1 LARTICARPRANPP
15 SSPANNPRQTSA
27 NKLKLA
33 ASRMLIVFTTTVAL
47 GHFVWA
53 STFYGISCGPVR
65 STVINPCGPVRS
77 TAFRVSQYFL
87 RHFMWAGAFYGI
99 PCGPV
104 LSTAMLWAN
113 THAARFMRS
122 CIGLNR
128 SSTHTHART
137 HASTHA
143 HTHARTLTATHSQLY
158 PPTPTQTQ
166 HKHHAYQACEAF
178 IHTSCSFK
186 HHAYQACE
194 AFIHTSCSFTH
205 HAYQACEAFRPQHLE
220 PNGIMH

>member
-1 LARTICARPRANPP
+1 MCSSPCKPP
-15 SSPANNPRQTSA
+15 LLPGQQSPANKCQQA
-27 NKLKLA
+27 QI
-33 ASRMLIVFTTTVAL
+33 SRIPHAYSVY
-47 GHFVWA
+47 HD
-53 STFYGISCGPVR
+53 SCFGP
-65 STVINPCGPVRS
+65 
-77 TAFRVSQYFL
+77 FRVGQYFL